1 MAQALII
8 IGAVALD
15 WGLAW
20 LVWRALVRVLG
31 DGVSERMSPRVSAVM
46 PWVLFQVFLVAGL
59 IATGALA
66 RSTISAILL
75 TAIPV
80 AIFAAFFA
88 LPVALFRA
96 RGGSAIDLR
105 ICLDHTFATAAVW
118 LVAFMMGVAI

>member
-1 MAQALII
+1 MAEALII

-20 LVWRALVRVLG
+20 LVWRGLVRLLG
-31 DGVSERMSPRVSAVM
+31 ERVSARVSAVM
-46 PWVLFQVFLVAGL
+46 PWVLFQVFLVVGL
-59 IATGALA
+59 IVTGTLA
-66 RSTISAILL
+66 RSTVSAILL
-75 TAIPV
+75 TAIPL

-118 LVAFMMGVAI
+118 LVAFMMGVVL

>member
-8 IGAVALD
+8 VGAVALD

-20 LVWRALVRVLG
+20 LVWRGLVRVLG
-31 DGVSERMSPRVSAVM
+31 DRVSARVSAVM
-46 PWVLFQVFLVAGL
+46 PWVLFQALLVGGL

-66 RSTISAILL
+66 RSTVSAILL
-75 TAIPV
+75 TAIPL

-96 RGGSAIDLR
+96 RGGAAIDLR
-105 ICLDHTFATAAVW
+105 ICLDHTYATAAVW
-118 LVAFMMGVAI
+118 VVAFMMGVVL

>member
-20 LVWRALVRVLG
+20 LVWRVVLRVLG
-31 DGVSERMSPRVSAVM
+31 DGLPARVSAVM
-46 PWVLFQVFLVAGL
+46 PWALLQISLVVGL
-59 IATGALA
+59 IATGVLA
-66 RSTISAILL
+66 RSTVSAILL

-80 AIFAAFFA
+80 AIFSAFFA

-96 RGGSAIDLR
+96 RGGTAIDLH
-105 ICLDHTFATAAVW
+105 ICLDHTYATALVW
-118 LVAFMMGVAI
+118 SVAFLMGVVI

>member
-20 LVWRALVRVLG
+20 LVWRVLLRVLG
-31 DGVSERMSPRVSAVM
+31 DRLPARVSAVV
-46 PWVLFQVFLVAGL
+46 PWGLLQIFLVVGL
-59 IATGALA
+59 IATGVLA
-66 RSTISAILL
+66 SSTVSAILL

-96 RGGSAIDLR
+96 RGGTAIDLH
-105 ICLDHTFATAAVW
+105 ICLDHTYATALVW
-118 LVAFMMGVAI
+118 SVAILMGVVM

>member
-1 MAQALII
+1 MPQVLII
-8 IGAVALD
+8 VGAVVLD

-20 LVWRALVRVLG
+20 LVWRGLVRVLG
-31 DGVSERMSPRVSAVM
+31 DRVSTRVSAVM
-46 PWVLFQVFLVAGL
+46 PWVLFQVFVVVGL

-66 RSTISAILL
+66 RSTVSAILL
-75 TAIPV
+75 TAIPL

-118 LVAFMMGVAI
+118 MVAFMMGVVL

>member
-1 MAQALII
+1 MIQALII
-8 IGAVALD
+8 VGAVVLD

-20 LVWRALVRVLG
+20 LVWRGVVRVFG
-31 DGVSERMSPRVSAVM
+31 DRVSARVSAVM
-46 PWVLFQVFLVAGL
+46 PWVLFQVFLVGGL
-59 IATGALA
+59 IVTGALA
-66 RSTISAILL
+66 RSSVSAVVL
-75 TAIPV
+75 TAIPL

-118 LVAFMMGVAI
+118 LVAFMMGVVL

>member
-1 MAQALII
+1 MAEALII

-20 LVWRALVRVLG
+20 LVWRGLVRLLG
-31 DGVSERMSPRVSAVM
+31 DRVSARVSAVM
-46 PWVLFQVFLVAGL
+46 PWVLFQVFLVVGL
-59 IATGALA
+59 IVTGALA
-66 RSTISAILL
+66 RSTVSAILL
-75 TAIPV
+75 TAIPL

-118 LVAFMMGVAI
+118 LVAFMMGVVL

>member
-1 MAQALII
+1 MAEALII

-20 LVWRALVRVLG
+20 LVWRGLVRLLG
-31 DGVSERMSPRVSAVM
+31 DRVSKRVSAVM
-46 PWVLFQVFLVAGL
+46 PWMLFQVFLVVGL
-59 IATGALA
+59 IVTGVLA
-66 RSTISAILL
+66 RSTVSAILL
-75 TAIPV
+75 TAIPL

-118 LVAFMMGVAI
+118 LVAFMMGVVL

>member
-20 LVWRALVRVLG
+20 LIWRGLVRVLG
-31 DGVSERMSPRVSAVM
+31 DGVSERVSGRVSAVM

-66 RSTISAILL
+66 RSTVSAILL

-118 LVAFMMGVAI
+118 LVVFMMGVAI

>member
-1 MAQALII
+1 VAQALII

-20 LVWRALVRVLG
+20 LVWRGLVRVLG
-31 DGVSERMSPRVSAVM
+31 NRVSARVSVVM
-46 PWVLFQVFLVAGL
+46 PWMMFQVFLVAGL

-66 RSTISAILL
+66 RSTVSAVLL
-75 TAIPV
+75 TAISL

-96 RGGSAIDLR
+96 RGGTAIDLR

-118 LVAFMMGVAI
+118 LVASMMGVAL

>member
-1 MAQALII
+1 MAEALII

-20 LVWRALVRVLG
+20 LVWRGLVRLLG
-31 DGVSERMSPRVSAVM
+31 DRVSRRVSAVM
-46 PWVLFQVFLVAGL
+46 PWVLFQVFLVVGL
-59 IATGALA
+59 IVTGALA
-66 RSTISAILL
+66 RSTVSAILL
-75 TAIPV
+75 TAIPL

-105 ICLDHTFATAAVW
+105 ICIDHTFATAAVW
-118 LVAFMMGVAI
+118 VVAFMMGVVL

>member
-20 LVWRALVRVLG
+20 LVWRGLVRVLG
-31 DGVSERMSPRVSAVM
+31 DRVSARVSAVM
-46 PWVLFQVFLVAGL
+46 PWVLFQALLVGAL

-66 RSTISAILL
+66 RSTVSAILL
-75 TAIPV
+75 TAIPL

-96 RGGSAIDLR
+96 RGGAAIDLR
-105 ICLDHTFATAAVW
+105 ICLDHTYATAAVW
-118 LVAFMMGVAI
+118 VVAFTMGVVL

>member
-1 MAQALII
+1 MPQLLII
-8 IGAVALD
+8 VGAVALD

-20 LVWRALVRVLG
+20 LVWRGLVRVLG
-31 DGVSERMSPRVSAVM
+31 DRVSTRVSAVM
-46 PWVLFQVFLVAGL
+46 PWLLFQVFVVVGL

-66 RSTISAILL
+66 RSTVSAILL
-75 TAIPV
+75 TAIPL

-118 LVAFMMGVAI
+118 VVAFMMGVVL

>member
-1 MAQALII
+1 MAEALII

-20 LVWRALVRVLG
+20 LVWRGLVRVLG
-31 DGVSERMSPRVSAVM
+31 DRVSKRVSAVM
-46 PWVLFQVFLVAGL
+46 PWVLFQVFLVVGL
-59 IATGALA
+59 IFTGALA
-66 RSTISAILL
+66 RSTVSAIIL
-75 TAIPV
+75 TAIPL

-118 LVAFMMGVAI
+118 LVAFMTGVVL

>member
-1 MAQALII
+1 MAEALII

-20 LVWRALVRVLG
+20 LVWRGLVQLLG
-31 DGVSERMSPRVSAVM
+31 DRVSARVSAVM
-46 PWVLFQVFLVAGL
+46 PWVLFQVFLVVGL
-59 IATGALA
+59 IVTGALE
-66 RSTISAILL
+66 RSTVSAILL
-75 TAIPV
+75 TAIPL

-105 ICLDHTFATAAVW
+105 ICIDHTFATAAVW
-118 LVAFMMGVAI
+118 LVAFMMGVVL

>member
-1 MAQALII
+1 VAQALII

-15 WGLAW
+15 WGLGW
-20 LVWRALVRVLG
+20 LVWRGLERVLG
-31 DGVSERMSPRVSAVM
+31 DRVSSRVSAAM
-46 PWVLFQVFLVAGL
+46 PWALLQIFLVVGL
-59 IATGALA
+59 IATGVLA

-96 RGGSAIDLR
+96 RGGTAIDLR
-105 ICLDHTFATAAVW
+105 ICLDHTYATAAVW
-118 LVAFMMGVAI
+118 SVAFTMGVVL

>member
-1 MAQALII
+1 MAEALII

-20 LVWRALVRVLG
+20 LVWRGLVRLLG
-31 DGVSERMSPRVSAVM
+31 DRVSARVSAVM
-46 PWVLFQVFLVAGL
+46 PWVLFQVFLVVGL
-59 IATGALA
+59 IVTGALA
-66 RSTISAILL
+66 RSTVSAILL
-75 TAIPV
+75 TAIPL

-105 ICLDHTFATAAVW
+105 ICIDHTFATAAVW
-118 LVAFMMGVAI
+118 LVAFIMGVVL

>member
-20 LVWRALVRVLG
+20 LVWRGVVRVFG
-31 DGVSERMSPRVSAVM
+31 DRVSGRVSAVM

-66 RSTISAILL
+66 RSTVSAILL

-80 AIFAAFFA
+80 AILAAFFA

-105 ICLDHTFATAAVW
+105 ICLDHTFATATVW
-118 LVAFMMGVAI
+118 LVAFMMGVAL